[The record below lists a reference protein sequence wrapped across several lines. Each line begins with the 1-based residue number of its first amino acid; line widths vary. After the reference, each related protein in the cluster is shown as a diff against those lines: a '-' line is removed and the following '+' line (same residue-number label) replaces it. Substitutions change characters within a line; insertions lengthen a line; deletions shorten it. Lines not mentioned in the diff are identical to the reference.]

1 MADIIKIPYLNPL
14 QFRPYP
20 GGKFACDLIPSFEQ
34 KAVYIQKF
42 QKGDI
47 LKFQVQ
53 LLIGNWNSISYRV
66 LDESLK
72 EVSQFTGGLTGVNG
86 DYNIWS
92 VRSTD
97 NILNLPSGIYFIELN
112 IVVIVEGANVSKRF
126 LTEPF
131 EIVDELPESLLIEYS
146 HDGNEFDVAFFP
158 TGNPEDRRFFQLRV
172 EGGITSDGFSPAS
185 KDTFYIDQVR
195 DVVMLNSI
203 PFNVYKFT
211 FGPGGGIPNWMAD
224 KINRILSLAYV
235 EINGRQ
241 YVKNEGAKFEAIREK
256 GYPFAGWQ
264 IELVTDNVYSI
275 SEGQGSLLGDFNPDY
290 NNDYF

>member
-1 MADIIKIPYLNPL
+1 MAELFKIPFLNPL
-14 QFRPYP
+14 QFRKIPD
-20 GGKFACDLIPSFEQ
+20 GKFACDLIPSFEQ
-34 KAVYIQKF
+34 KSVYVQKF
-42 QKGDI
+42 QRGDI
-47 LKFQVQ
+47 LRFQVQ
-53 LLIGNWNSISYRV
+53 LLKGNWYSISYRI
-66 LDESLK
+66 LNEYFNQ
-72 EVSQFTGGLTGVNG
+72 VSSYTGGLIGSNEEY
-86 DYNIWS
+86 DIWS
-92 VRSTD
+92 VKDID
-97 NILNLPSGIYFIELN
+97 NILNLPSGIYFLELQ
-112 IVVIVEGANVSKRF
+112 IVVIIEGANVNKQF
-126 LTEPF
+126 ITEPF
-131 EIVDELPESLLIEYS
+131 EIVDELPDSLLIEYS
-146 HDGNEFDVAFFP
+146 HDGNEFDIAFYP
-158 TGNPEDRRFFQLRV
+158 TGNPANRRFFQLRV

-241 YVKNEGAKFEAIREK
+241 YVKNEGAKFEPIREK

-275 SEGQGSLLGDFNPDY
+275 TDGQGNVLGDFNPDF

>member
-1 MADIIKIPYLNPL
+1 MAELFKIPFLNPL
-14 QFRPYP
+14 QFRKIPD
-20 GGKFACDLIPSFEQ
+20 GKFACDLIPSFEQ
-34 KAVYIQKF
+34 KSVYVQKF
-42 QKGDI
+42 QRGDI
-47 LKFQVQ
+47 LRFQVQ
-53 LLIGNWNSISYRV
+53 LLKGNWYSISYRI
-66 LDESLK
+66 LNEYFNQ
-72 EVSQFTGGLTGVNG
+72 VSSYTGGLIGSNEEY
-86 DYNIWS
+86 DIWS
-92 VRSTD
+92 VKDID
-97 NILNLPSGIYFIELN
+97 NILNLPSGIYFLELQ
-112 IVVIVEGANVSKRF
+112 IVVIIEGANVNKQF
-126 LTEPF
+126 ITEPF
-131 EIVDELPESLLIEYS
+131 EIVDELPDSLLIEYS
-146 HDGNEFDVAFFP
+146 HDGNEFDIAFYP
-158 TGNPEDRRFFQLRV
+158 TGNPANRRFFQLRV

-241 YVKNEGAKFEAIREK
+241 YVKNEGAKFEPIREK

-264 IELVTDNVYSI
+264 IELVTENVYSI
-275 SEGQGSLLGDFNPDY
+275 TDGQGNVLGDFNPDF